1 MPAQQQHDQQRL
13 AHEAMPLDEGGPTR
27 APLAGAGAGLQTA
40 TEAAVQ
46 AAARTG
52 GVRIS
57 NVSKSF
63 GTDESRTLV
72 LDGIDLSVGMGEF
85 VSVIGPSGCGK
96 STLLKV
102 IAGLTDADGGEVTV
116 DGNPVSAATKNKM
129 IGLVPQ
135 SPALMPWRTV
145 LDNVT
150 LPMSVNRGANG
161 GRSMRD
167 PVELLESFG
176 LGHAI
181 DKYPAQL
188 SGGMQ
193 QRVAIA
199 RAFVFDPS
207 VLLMDEPFSALDEMN
222 RDQQRMGLLDFW
234 QSNRK
239 AVIFITH
246 SVPEA
251 IMLSDR
257 IVVMAAH
264 PGRIAEIIDVDLPR
278 PRSVDDYATD
288 EFRDLEGIVRA
299 KLRAVMEPGAA
310 DAAAGGTGETR

>member
-1 MPAQQQHDQQRL
+1 MLSSSETA
-13 AHEAMPLDEGGPTR
+13 GGEPS
-27 APLAGAGAGLQTA
+27 ALSPAGA
-40 TEAAVQ
+40 AV
-46 AAARTG
+46 AHG
-52 GVRIS
+52 GVQIS
-57 NVSKSF
+57 GVSKSF
-63 GTDESRTLV
+63 GREGARTLV
-72 LDGIDLSVGMGEF
+72 LDNVDLSIRMGEF

-102 IAGLTDADGGEVTV
+102 VAGLIEADEGEVTV
-116 DGNPVSAATKNKM
+116 DGSSVKTATQNKM

-135 SPALMPWRTV
+135 SPALLPWRTV

-150 LPMSVNRGANG
+150 LPMSVNRKANS
-161 GRSMRD
+161 GRALRD
-167 PVELLESFG
+167 PKEILESFG
-176 LGHAI
+176 LGHAM
-181 DKYPAQL
+181 DKYPSQL

-222 RDQQRMGLLDFW
+222 RDQQRLGLLDFW

-239 AVIFITH
+239 AVLFVTH

-257 IVVMAAH
+257 VVVMAAH
-264 PGRIAEIIDVDLPR
+264 PGRVAEVIDINLPR
-278 PRSVDDYATD
+278 PRDADVYATD
-288 EFRDLEGIVRA
+288 EFRDLEGAVRA
-299 KLRAVMEPGAA
+299 TLRSVMEKNYV
-310 DAAAGGTGETR
+310 

>member
-1 MPAQQQHDQQRL
+1 
-13 AHEAMPLDEGGPTR
+13 
-27 APLAGAGAGLQTA
+27 LAG
-40 TEAAVQ
+40 EVSS
-46 AAARTG
+46 RTG
-52 GVRIS
+52 IGEGEGEGLSSLGHAGVEIS

-63 GTDESRTLV
+63 GAGVSKNLV
-72 LDGIDLSVGMGEF
+72 LDGVNLSIKMGEF

-96 STLLKV
+96 STLLNV
-102 IAGLTDADGGEVTV
+102 VAGLTDSDSGVIRI
-116 DGNPVSAATKNKM
+116 DGNTVKAATSKKM

-150 LPMSVNRGANG
+150 LPISVNPRANA
-161 GRSMRD
+161 GRALRN
-167 PVELLESFG
+167 PREILESFG

-222 RDQQRMGLLDFW
+222 RDKQRLGLLDFW

-239 AVIFITH
+239 SVLFVTH

-264 PGRIAEIIDVDLPR
+264 PGRIVDIIDVDLPR
-278 PRSVDDYATD
+278 PRDEGVYATD
-288 EFRDLEGIVRA
+288 EFRDLEGAVRA
-299 KLRAVMEPGAA
+299 ALHNVMEKKYA
-310 DAAAGGTGETR
+310 

>member
-1 MPAQQQHDQQRL
+1 MLTQSNDRGGELNRLSPAGT
-13 AHEAMPLDEGGPTR
+13 P
-27 APLAGAGAGLQTA
+27 AGTVAD
-40 TEAAVQ
+40 
-46 AAARTG
+46 G

-57 NVSKSF
+57 GVTKSY
-63 GTDESRTLV
+63 GPDGAKTVV
-72 LDGIDLSVGMGEF
+72 LDNVDLSIQMGEF

-102 IAGLTDADGGEVTV
+102 VAGLIEADAGTVTV
-116 DGNPVSAATKNKM
+116 DGSSISTAAENKM
-129 IGLVPQ
+129 VGLVPQ
-135 SPALMPWRTV
+135 SPALLKWRTV

-150 LPMSVNRGANG
+150 LPISVNRKANAG
-161 GRSMRD
+161 KALRD
-167 PVELLESFG
+167 PREILETFG

-181 DKYPAQL
+181 DKYPSQL

-222 RDQQRMGLLDFW
+222 RDQQRLGLLDFW

-239 AVIFITH
+239 AVLFVTH

-264 PGRIAEIIDVDLPR
+264 PGRVAEVIDVNLPR
-278 PRSVDDYATD
+278 PRDADVYATD
-288 EFRDLEGIVRA
+288 EFRDLEGHVRA
-299 KLRAVMEPGAA
+299 TLRGVMEKKHG
-310 DAAAGGTGETR
+310 